1 MGMRLRWPSGW
12 AGDAGLLMAGTVAG
26 QVVPLLLQPWLR
38 RTFSAEDFGAFSV
51 YFSLCSILSVSSSLR
66 FEMGITSAADDNEAV
81 RLHALSQWVNVG
93 VGLLLAL
100 LLPLAF
106 VPALNAAIGP
116 GLMPWLWTIP
126 PSVVLMGSFR
136 NLNMLLLRQKLFAL
150 SAWNKVNRRGAEGAV
165 QLGGGLAGMPGT
177 LILADLAGHV
187 LNNLSAYLRLRHL
200 FHRPSATL
208 QQLKEV
214 AREYGALARLNALPS
229 VLNTFCL
236 MFPAIIIQRHFGD
249 AATGQYD
256 LSRFVLAVPLALV
269 GAAAGQ
275 VVLQRTGE
283 LRRQMPQLMR
293 FYRQVASVL
302 GILAVVMAVVVM
314 LFSQPLFSFFFGDG
328 WELAAQ
334 MSAVLAMAY
343 ALKLVVSPMSSAL
356 IGLGRLRP
364 VAYWQ
369 WSYTLFVIGLWLWPT
384 DDTGR
389 FFYIFAAGES
399 LLYLAYAGIIIHQ
412 IKEENSVTPA

>member
-1 MGMRLRWPSGW
+1 MGTRLRWPAGW

-26 QVVPLLLQPWLR
+26 QVVQLLLQPWLR

-66 FEMGITSAADDNEAV
+66 FEMGITSAADDTEAV

-93 VGLLLAL
+93 AGLLMAF
-100 LLPLAF
+100 LLPLAL
-106 VPALNAAIGP
+106 VPTIGAAIGP

-126 PSVVLMGSFR
+126 LSVVLMGSFR
-136 NLNMLLLRQKLFAL
+136 NLNMMLLRQKLFAL
-150 SAWNKVNRRGAEGAV
+150 SAWNKVNRRGAEGVV

-187 LNNLSAYLRLRHL
+187 LNNLSAYFRLRHL
-200 FHRPSATL
+200 LQGSGATW
-208 QQLKEV
+208 QQLKDV
-214 AREYGALARLNALPS
+214 ASKFSSLARLNALPS

-236 MFPAIIIQRHFGD
+236 MFPAIIIQKHFGD
-249 AATGQYD
+249 ATTGQYD

-269 GAAAGQ
+269 GAAVGQ

-283 LRRQMPQLMR
+283 LRKQMPQLMR
-293 FYRQVASVL
+293 FYRQVAAVL
-302 GILAVVMAVVVM
+302 GALAVVMALVVV
-314 LFSQPLFSFFFGDG
+314 LFAQPLFSIFFGGG
-328 WELAAQ
+328 WEQAAQ
-334 MSAVLAMAY
+334 MSAVLAAAS

-369 WSYTLFVIGLWLWPT
+369 WAYTIFIIGLWLWPT
-384 DDTGR
+384 HDLRG
-389 FFYIFAAGES
+389 FFSIFAVGECV
-399 LLYLAYAGIIIHQ
+399 LYIAYGGIIIHQ
-412 IKEENSVTPA
+412 IKQENSGTRA

>member
-1 MGMRLRWPSGW
+1 MGTRLRWPAGW

-38 RTFSAEDFGAFSV
+38 RTFNADEFGTFSV

-66 FEMGITSAADDNEAV
+66 FEMGITSAVDDDEAI
-81 RLHALSQWVNVG
+81 RLHALSQWVNLG
-93 VGLLLAL
+93 AGMLMAL
-100 LLPLAF
+100 LLPLAL
-106 VPALNAAIGP
+106 VPTISEAVGP
-116 GLMPWLWTIP
+116 GLLPWVWTVP
-126 PSVVLMGSFR
+126 LSVVLMGSFR
-136 NLNMLLLRQKLFAL
+136 NLNMLLLRQRLFAL
-150 SAWNKVNRRGAEGAV
+150 SAWSKVNRRGAEGAV

-187 LNNLSAYLRLRHL
+187 LNNISAYVRLRPL
-200 FHRPSATL
+200 LQRPPATWL
-208 QQLKEV
+208 QLKE
-214 AREYGALARLNALPS
+214 AAQANGALARLNALPS

-236 MFPAIIIQRHFGD
+236 MFPAIIVQRHFGD

-269 GAAAGQ
+269 GASVGQ

-283 LRRQMPQLMR
+283 LRRQMPQLVR
-293 FYRQVASVL
+293 FYSQVAMVL
-302 GILAVVMAVVVM
+302 GSLALVMVVVVV
-314 LFSQPLFSFFFGDG
+314 LFARPLFSFFFGDG
-328 WELAAQ
+328 WEWAAQ
-334 MSAVLAMAY
+334 ITVLLAVAY

-369 WSYTLFVIGLWLWPT
+369 WTYTLFIIGLWLWPAH
-384 DDTGR
+384 DLSS
-389 FFYIFAAGES
+389 FFSIFAAGECV
-399 LLYLAYAGIIIHQ
+399 LYIGYAGIIIHQ
-412 IKEENSVTPA
+412 IKEENSGTRA